1 MDRIRRLAAVVALT
15 LFACTISIAADWT
28 RWLGPDHTGASP
40 EKDVF
45 GADAKLDVAW
55 TKPLGIAY
63 SAIAVAHGKAVTMYG
78 DGETDW
84 LVALNTASGE
94 QIWRYRVDEMFPKVG
109 GANGGQ
115 LSMPVIDDGR
125 VYGLGAKGQLFAV
138 KLADGAELWSMRID
152 EKLGAQQPHFG
163 FTTTPLVVG
172 ELLVVQT
179 GGADGR
185 SLSALDKKTGKIK
198 WSKGDEAVGY
208 QSPVLLELAGR
219 EQIVAVTNTSV
230 TGLSPEDGNVLW
242 RTEHGLSDRDGWSTP
257 IALDGS
263 AFVLTAQNESA
274 AYRIRDAGGSFAVE
288 ELWRGTNLKKNFA
301 MPVVYGDHIYGY
313 DADFLTCVNATTGE
327 RVWKE
332 RSEAA
337 GLILV
342 DGHLVIFASD
352 GTVVVAEAS
361 PERFK
366 EQTRAKV
373 SEEGGFT
380 FPSFSDGGIFVRTM
394 DSIARVDVR

>member
-1 MDRIRRLAAVVALT
+1 MDRIRRIVAVVTLT

-28 RWLGPDHTGASP
+28 RWLGPEHTGASS
-40 EKDVF
+40 ERDVF

-63 SAIAVAHGKAVTMYG
+63 SAIAVADGKAVTMYG
-78 DGETDW
+78 DGKTDW
-84 LVALNTASGE
+84 LVALDATSGE
-94 QIWRYRVDEMFPKVG
+94 QAWRYRVGKMFPKIG
-109 GANGGQ
+109 GAHGGQ

-138 KLADGAELWSMRID
+138 KLEDGSKVWSMRID
-152 EKLGAQQPHFG
+152 KKLGAKQPHFG
-163 FTTTPLVVG
+163 FTTTPLVAG
-172 ELLVVQT
+172 DLLIVQT

-185 SLSALDKKTGKIK
+185 SLTALDKKTGKIK
-198 WSKGDEAVGY
+198 WSRGDEAVGY

-230 TGLSPEDGNVLW
+230 AGLSPADGNLLW
-242 RTEHGLSDRDGWSTP
+242 RTEHALSDRDGWSTP
-257 IALDGS
+257 IALDAG

-274 AYRIRDAGGSFAVE
+274 AYRVRDAGGSFSVE
-288 ELWRGTNLKKNFA
+288 QLWRGSSLKKNFA
-301 MPVVYGDHIYGY
+301 MPVVYDDHIYGY
-313 DADFLTCVNATTGE
+313 DADFLACVDARTGA

-352 GTVVVAEAS
+352 GSLVVAEAS
-361 PERFK
+361 PEGF
-366 EQTRAKV
+366 EIATRAKV

-380 FPSFSDGGIFVRTM
+380 FPSFSDGGIFVRNM
-394 DSIARVDVR
+394 ESIARVDVR